1 MRLANGKLLLLKT
14 IHTIV
19 WAAFVLMIGFIL
31 YSGIAN
37 RIGWF
42 TYVSI
47 AAVLLEGVVLLLF
60 RWKCPI
66 TIVARK
72 YSDEHE
78 AGFDIFLP
86 RFIAKHNK
94 TIFTSLYAI
103 GVVLVIIRL
112 ILSAK

>member
-1 MRLANGKLLLLKT
+1 MQPTRGKLLLLKT

-19 WAAFVLMIGFIL
+19 WAAFVSMIGYIL

-47 AAVLLEGVVLLLF
+47 AAVLLEGVVLLIF
-60 RWKCPI
+60 KWKCPI
-66 TIVARK
+66 TIVARRF
-72 YSDEHE
+72 SDEQE

-86 RFIAKHNK
+86 RLVAKHNK
-94 TIFTSLYAI
+94 AIFTGLYAF
-103 GVVLVIIRL
+103 GVVLVVLRMA
-112 ILSAK
+112 SFG